1 MSDLIFQNQKR
12 LTRKDIYFQILF
24 GLGMLILV
32 GLFSPFR
39 NLGEPFSWTSLSLL
53 GFGGVLLTIWI
64 FNALRETT
72 LKAVEIRTENRKVIF
87 VLDRQLGGEK
97 VFDFQLDELQLDI
110 KDVPSRSIPP
120 KKILTIK
127 DNQNELIISSLQKGV
142 SERILNEILEK
153 LKHYPQQ
160 NV

>member
-1 MSDLIFQNQKR
+1 M
-12 LTRKDIYFQILF
+12 
-24 GLGMLILV
+24 
-32 GLFSPFR
+32 
-39 NLGEPFSWTSLSLL
+39 
-53 GFGGVLLTIWI
+53 
-64 FNALRETT
+64 
-72 LKAVEIRTENRKVIF
+72 
-87 VLDRQLGGEK
+87 DRQLGGEK

-110 KDVPSRSIPP
+110 IDVPSRSIPP